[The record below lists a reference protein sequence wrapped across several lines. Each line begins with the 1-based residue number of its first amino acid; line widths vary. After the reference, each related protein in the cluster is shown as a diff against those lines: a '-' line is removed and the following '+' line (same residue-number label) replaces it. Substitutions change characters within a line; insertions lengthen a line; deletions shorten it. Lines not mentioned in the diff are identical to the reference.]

1 MPTENLA
8 SYKSA
13 HYSIPVGEN
22 PVQRGGRKMRAAR
35 GTSTHNREASSRQY
49 RSKSNA
55 QPDRCCH
62 MQLKNCTGNCYSS
75 FFFEKQR
82 LKEDDPYTP
91 GYVTLSEHLG

>member
-35 GTSTHNREASSRQY
+35 GTSTQQGSKQPSIQKQKQCSARQMLPH
-49 RSKSNA
+49 A
-55 QPDRCCH
+55 
-62 MQLKNCTGNCYSS
+62 LKNCTGNCYSS